1 MLTQPKK
8 PMNLQFVGSSLC
20 VGTKNDYIWGIM
32 SNRDFIERLLDLQRK
47 YAGEG
52 LVDFVDRIFT
62 FDYRYD
68 DDRKEA
74 VDMEFKFLTA
84 MRDDI
89 SDLLKIVKEETPEYK
104 ALADMKSLFDER
116 ITSII
121 RNFNIR

>member
-1 MLTQPKK
+1 
-8 PMNLQFVGSSLC
+8 
-20 VGTKNDYIWGIM
+20 M

-47 YAGEG
+47 YTGEG

-89 SDLLKIVKEETPEYK
+89 SDLLKIVKEETSEYI
-104 ALADMKSLFDER
+104 ALGDMKSLFDER

>member
-1 MLTQPKK
+1 
-8 PMNLQFVGSSLC
+8 
-20 VGTKNDYIWGIM
+20 
-32 SNRDFIERLLDLQRK
+32 
-47 YAGEG
+47 
-52 LVDFVDRIFT
+52 
-62 FDYRYD
+62 
-68 DDRKEA
+68 
-74 VDMEFKFLTA
+74 MEFKFLTA